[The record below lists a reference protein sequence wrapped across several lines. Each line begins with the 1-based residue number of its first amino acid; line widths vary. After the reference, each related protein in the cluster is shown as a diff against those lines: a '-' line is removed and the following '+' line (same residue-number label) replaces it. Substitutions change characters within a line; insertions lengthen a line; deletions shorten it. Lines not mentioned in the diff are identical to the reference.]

1 MDLDARLD
9 RATMPPTNGCKFKIQ
24 IQIQTTRPYKTTTP
38 LTNRWQIQI
47 PRREMDSDVRRDRAA
62 TNGRPC
68 CCVGG
73 GGGLH
78 QCHKLC
84 LALKI
89 ANLGCRLH
97 HTTNNNGRKKQI
109 GWELFKKVPFLHF
122 QCNLRLSVTAWS

>member
-38 LTNRWQIQI
+38 PTNGWQIEI
-47 PRREMDSDVRRDRAA
+47 ERRKMDSDVRPDRAA
-62 TNGRPC
+62 TNGR
-68 CCVGG
+68 GG
-73 GGGLH
+73 RGGHH
-78 QCHKLC
+78 QCHKLY

-89 ANLGCRLH
+89 ANLGCRLP

-109 GWELFKKVPFLHF
+109 GWELFKKVPFVHF
-122 QCNLRLSVTAWS
+122 QCNLRLRVTA